1 MNPSEVFV
9 TEQLRLHGYKLTKA
23 RRAVIQALAD
33 AGTPLDISDLHH
45 QAQAVAADL
54 GLVTVYRTLE
64 VLETLDLVRP
74 VHMVNNYHG
83 YAIATPGHTHHVVCQ
98 NCRTVVEI
106 EGCDIS
112 PFLNRVRQQTGFA
125 ITGHW
130 LEVEGLCPNCQALLD
145 QAG

>member
-1 MNPSEVFV
+1 MNSSEVFV
-9 TEQLRLHGYKLTKA
+9 IDRLRAKGYKLTKA

-33 AGTPLDISDLHH
+33 ADTPLDINDLYKR
-45 QAQAVAADL
+45 AQAVAADL

-64 VLETLDLVRP
+64 VLDRLDLVRR
-74 VHMVNNYHG
+74 VHMMNDYHG

-98 NCRTVVEI
+98 NCHTVVEI

-112 PFLNRVRQQTGFA
+112 PFTNRVREETGFT

-130 LEVEGLCPNCQALLD
+130 LELEGLCPDCQRKLAESK
-145 QAG
+145 